1 MNELS
6 TTTHGRILSAA
17 ITIALMGGGI
27 SATIHDATGIALMCV
42 SLLGGVVLTLLAL
55 AMSIES
61 RPAFAAFSVVVLPLV
76 FFLYA
81 VGLTVSIHHH
91 ATWAAYGFIGL
102 GALFAVNALRSFGKP
117 AEVRTTA
124 HGTAHGTAH
133 ATAH

>member
-17 ITIALMGGGI
+17 ITVALAGGGI
-27 SATIHDATGIALMCV
+27 SATMHDSTGIALMCV
-42 SLLGGVVLTLLAL
+42 SLLGSVVLSLVAL
-55 AMSIES
+55 AMAIET
-61 RPAFAAFSVVVLPLV
+61 RPAFSALCAVVLPLV

-91 ATWAAYGFIGL
+91 ATWGAYGFIAL
-102 GALFAVNALRSFGKP
+102 GALFAANALRGAGKK
-117 AEVRTTA
+117 AEIRTP
-124 HGTAHGTAH
+124 AH